1 MVRAVVG
8 TLVEVG
14 RGKMTVD
21 EFRKV
26 IEDKDRCSAGSSVP
40 GHALFLVDVDIR
52 KNCLL
57 FLRQIFPIPD
67 RHILPVFLGI
77 PTFFDTNGLEICFP
91 KFLKQFLIIVH
102 QCFI

>member
-14 RGKMTVD
+14 RGKMTLD
-21 EFRKV
+21 GFRKV
-26 IEDKDRCSAGSSVP
+26 IENKDRCSAGSSVP
-40 GHALFLVDVDIR
+40 GHAL
-52 KNCLL
+52 L
-57 FLRQIFPIPD
+57 FSRCGISGRTVYCFSVRYFQLPD

-91 KFLKQFLIIVH
+91 KFLK
-102 QCFI
+102 